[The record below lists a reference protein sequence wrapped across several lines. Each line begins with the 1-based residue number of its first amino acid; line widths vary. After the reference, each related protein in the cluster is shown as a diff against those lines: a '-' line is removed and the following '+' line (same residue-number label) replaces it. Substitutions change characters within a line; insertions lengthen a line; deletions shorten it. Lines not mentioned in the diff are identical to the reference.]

1 MMCRAMLTTFSRKVN
16 CKYLCSVLCTVV
28 STMLFG
34 YTCRAQS
41 LGDPIVKITF
51 GSGFFQYAGALRPDS
66 GSTTYRYVGASPD
79 DNEYTIANSTQGM
92 NAGWNLTTDH
102 TGDGNGYMMV
112 VNAAYTPGLFY
123 TRTVTGLCGSTR
135 YQFSAWIKNIL
146 KGNGILPNVTF
157 MIEDVNGNYLGGGE
171 TSNISADNTWREYP
185 FIFDLP
191 ANTQTVVL
199 KMINNAPGGS
209 GNDIAIDDIAFR
221 AYGSKVNVIFDQANT
236 TFCEAISQNITMRAA
251 TSLPPSYALKFQ
263 KLTSTGWEDLR
274 PADTNP
280 SIVIA
285 TPTLPGSYNYRMVT
299 SDAGNINSPAC
310 VISSNYLAITVLP
323 LPVASIDVAD
333 NACEGESTVFK
344 DLSTAQG
351 AFITSWLWDFGDGQT
366 STEKNPAHIY
376 TSHGDFPVKL
386 TVTNA
391 IGCSSV
397 TVTRPRPIHIVEK
410 AIPDFR
416 FSTPDCETQSITFTD
431 ISISNEGNII
441 SRVWD
446 FGDSTET
453 EDQTT
458 IPFQHT
464 FKQAGNYDVKLTIT
478 TDKGC
483 EVAKTTRIIVRPL
496 PDVNFILPEVCYA
509 DQFARF
515 VDSTFIADNS
525 GLTYL
530 WNFGDA
536 DATPGNPNTSTQRN
550 PQHHYSQTKQY
561 TISLTVTS
569 VNGCTVTKTKTLQVN
584 GSPLPD
590 FEVLNENGLCATQEV
605 FFRNKSTAT
614 VGNVTK
620 IILYF
625 DTNDRTKKVEDN
637 EPRPGKL
644 YRYLY
649 PNAAQNY
656 NVEMVAFTG
665 DAGVCQEVKT
675 GRVNIVASP
684 VITFTPPDIICLNA
698 GPIALTS
705 TESAGQAGT
714 AVYSGPGVTG
724 AVFNPEVA
732 GIGTWLINCIYTV
745 GNASACADTV
755 TRSITVKPI
764 PTQVSAGPDVSM
776 LSGNSVKLQAMA
788 MGSNLKY
795 SWSPIIGLDNS
806 AILNPVVT
814 LSDNSITYT
823 LTVTLADSS
832 AGPAC
837 FVTDSVKV
845 TVLKVPEMPNVFTP
859 NGDGIN
865 DTWEIKNLAPYYGA
879 VINIFNRN
887 GQKVYSSIGYSTP
900 WDGRMNGVNLPIGV
914 YYYIIEPKQGR
925 SQVTG
930 YVSII
935 R

>member
-1 MMCRAMLTTFSRKVN
+1 MCRVMQPTFSRIIN
-16 CKYLCSVLCTVV
+16 YKYLNSVLCIAV
-28 STMLFG
+28 SVIFFG
-34 YTCRAQS
+34 YTCQAQS

-146 KGNGILPNVTF
+146 RGTGILPNVTF
-157 MIEDVNGNYLGGGE
+157 MIEDLNGNYLGGGD
-171 TSNISADNTWREYP
+171 TGNIFNTNTWIEYP

-209 GNDIAIDDIAFR
+209 GNDIAIDDITFR
-221 AYGSKVNVIFDQANT
+221 AYGSTVGVAFDRTNT
-236 TFCEAISQNITMRAA
+236 TFCEGISQSITMRA
-251 TSLPPSYALKFQ
+251 TTPLPPGYALKFQ
-263 KLTSTGWEDLR
+263 KLTSTGWVDLR

-280 SIVIA
+280 SIVIT
-285 TPTLPGSYNYRMVT
+285 TPTLPGTYNYRMIT
-299 SDAGNINSPAC
+299 SDAGNINSPLC
-310 VISSNYLAITVLP
+310 VVSSNYLSLTVLP
-323 LPVASIDVAD
+323 LPVAVMEVAD
-333 NACEGESTVFK
+333 NACEGEPTIFK

-366 STEKNPAHIY
+366 STERNPAHVY
-376 TSHGDFPVKL
+376 TSHADFPVKL
-386 TVTNA
+386 TVTNT
-391 IGCSSV
+391 IGCQSV
-397 TVTRPRPIHIVEK
+397 TVTRPRPIHVIEK

-416 FSTPDCETQSITFTD
+416 FSDPNCETQAITFTD
-431 ISISNEGNII
+431 LSVSNEGNII
-441 SRVWD
+441 SRIWD

-458 IPFQHT
+458 APFQHT
-464 FKQAGNYDVKLTIT
+464 FAQADSYDVKLTIT

-483 EVAKTTRIIVRPL
+483 TVTKTTNVIVRPL

-509 DQFARF
+509 DQFAKF
-515 VDSTFIADNS
+515 VDSTFIANNS
-525 GLTYL
+525 GGLTYL

-536 DATPGNPNTSTQRN
+536 DATPGNPNTSNQQN
-550 PQHHYSQTKQY
+550 PKHHYSQTKQY
-561 TISLTVTS
+561 TVSLIVTS
-569 VNGCTVTKTKTLQVN
+569 AYGCAVTKTKTLQVN
-584 GSPLPD
+584 GSPIPD

-605 FFRNKSTAT
+605 FYKNKSTAT

-625 DTNDRTKKVEDN
+625 DTNDRTKKIEDN
-637 EPRPGKL
+637 DPRPGKL

-649 PNAAQNY
+649 PNAAQSY

-665 DAGVCQEVKT
+665 DAGVCQEIKT
-675 GRVNIVASP
+675 GIVNIVASP
-684 VITFTPPDIICLNA
+684 VVTFTPPDIVCLNA
-698 GPIALTS
+698 GPITLAS

-724 AVFNPEVA
+724 SIFNPEVA
-732 GIGTWLINCIYTV
+732 GIGTWLINCIYTT
-745 GNASACADTV
+745 GNACADTV

-764 PTQVSAGPDVSM
+764 PTQVSAGPDISS
-776 LSGNSVKLQAMA
+776 LSGNSIKLQATA
-788 MGSNLKY
+788 TGSDLKY
-795 SWSPIIGLDNS
+795 SWSPTIGLSDHT
-806 AILNPVVT
+806 ILNPVVT
-814 LSDNSITYT
+814 LSDNITYT
-823 LTVTLADSS
+823 LTVTVADSS
-832 AGPAC
+832 AGPTC

-845 TVLKVPEMPNVFTP
+845 TALKVPEMPNAFTP

-887 GQKVYSSIGYSTP
+887 GQKIYSSIGYNTP
-900 WDGRMNGVNLPIGV
+900 WDGRMNGANLPVGV

-925 SQVTG
+925 SQVSG
-930 YVSII
+930 YVTII